1 MVTTR
6 PLQHIIV
13 FTRSRIPTTTRLW
26 FSMYPAKLRI
36 FQNVDLCV
44 LTIHNVVILDI
55 YLYRDYSDIN
65 SSYSFKAVPIPI
77 TIHQTHG
84 LCHRCAQLLKIT
96 NVCGSPLLFK
106 LLSLG
111 SLQNSKQ
118 IIKTYNLP
126 LFPPLD
132 PQIKCLGSKAHTL
145 QRYMASIQLKV
156 SLLPYTSSSFS
167 ALCRK

>member
-6 PLQHIIV
+6 PLQHMIV
-13 FTRSRIPTTTRLW
+13 FTHSCIPTATRLW

-44 LTIHNVVILDI
+44 LTIHNLVILDI

-65 SSYSFKAVPIPI
+65 SSHSFKAVPIPI

-84 LCHRCAQLLKIT
+84 LCHQCAQLSKIR
-96 NVCGSPLLFK
+96 NVCGSSLLFK

-111 SLQNSKQ
+111 SLQNSKR
-118 IIKTYNLP
+118 IIKNYNLP

-132 PQIKCLGSKAHTL
+132 PQIKCLGFKAHTL

-156 SLLPYTSSSFS
+156 SFLPYMSSCFS
-167 ALCRK
+167 SLRRK